1 MISAK
6 HSYPHTLTVSRPA
19 PNRNHTKPA
28 RCTLDSLHGKLSIM
42 KEIKPGPGFTIFVL
56 FFGLALLD
64 AIQIRNWLQVG
75 FWLLIGLIFLL
86 AESRGKQKKT
96 E

>member
-1 MISAK
+1 
-6 HSYPHTLTVSRPA
+6 
-19 PNRNHTKPA
+19 
-28 RCTLDSLHGKLSIM
+28 M
-42 KEIKPGPGFTIFVL
+42 KDLKPGPGFTIFLL

-64 AIQIRNWLQVG
+64 AIHIRNWVQAG

-86 AESRGKQKKT
+86 ADSRGKQKKP